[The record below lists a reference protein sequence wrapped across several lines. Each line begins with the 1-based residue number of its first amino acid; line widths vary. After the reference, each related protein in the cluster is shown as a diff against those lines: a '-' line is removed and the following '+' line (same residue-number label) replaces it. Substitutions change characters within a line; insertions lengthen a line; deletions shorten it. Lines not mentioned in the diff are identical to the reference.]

1 MLINKAY
8 KFRLYPN
15 NLQITI
21 INKTIGCTRLVYN
34 HMLALK
40 KENNYLSRF
49 DMNKLLPLLKEEYP
63 FLNEV
68 DSCSLSCSIFDL
80 ENGFN
85 RYYKKLGGMPR
96 FKKKGISVSYRTN
109 NITNTYKGKTY
120 NSISVDLKRKEITL
134 PKLKKVKIRGYR
146 NLKELP
152 GRIINATISK
162 EGNKYYVSVVV
173 SEEIKNQSKKTRG
186 IVGIDLGVKTL
197 VVTSDNEYYGNPKHL
212 TKYERRI
219 KKEQKKLSRKIKG
232 SKNYKKTIN
241 KLDELYR
248 KLKNAR
254 KKTAED
260 IVNKVIENNDV
271 IVTEALNIKEMTK
284 KENKNKSLRKE
295 ILNSTFGKIIKILEY
310 KCKWAGKT
318 IIKVSPYYSSSQ
330 ICSYCNKKDQS
341 MKDIR
346 KREYKCTECGNV
358 IERDINA
365 SMNIL
370 NEGIRIL
377 IERNDNRVND

>member
-68 DSCSLSCSIFDL
+68 DSCSLRCSIFNL

-85 RYYKKLGGMPR
+85 RYYKKLGGMPK
-96 FKKKGISVSYRTN
+96 FKKKGINVSYRTN
-109 NITNTYKGKTY
+109 NITNEYKGKVY

-134 PKLKKVKIRGYR
+134 PKLKKVKI
-146 NLKELP
+146 
-152 GRIINATISK
+152 
-162 EGNKYYVSVVV
+162 
-173 SEEIKNQSKKTRG
+173 TRG

-219 KKEQKKLSRKIKG
+219 KKEQKKLSRQIKG

-248 KLKNAR
+248 KLRNAR

-271 IVTEALNIKEMTK
+271 IVTETLNIKEMTK